1 MINFLNLQY
10 FLVLCE
16 EMNFR
21 RAAQKLHITQQSLSG
36 HINKLET
43 SFGVPLFDRK
53 QPLTLTPAGMYL
65 RKRAAEFL
73 AMQDDL
79 QKELLD
85 IGGMIGGSLTV
96 GSTHARSQVLLPAAF
111 RAFQE
116 KYPQVSV
123 KLFEGS
129 TDELENGIRNGTLD
143 VSIGYLTEGSSQI
156 TTCLLYTSK

>member
-111 RAFQE
+111 RAFR
-116 KYPQVSV
+116 
-123 KLFEGS
+123 
-129 TDELENGIRNGTLD
+129 RNILR
-143 VSIGYLTEGSSQI
+143 
-156 TTCLLYTSK
+156 CR

>member
-1 MINFLNLQY
+1 
-10 FLVLCE
+10 
-16 EMNFR
+16 
-21 RAAQKLHITQQSLSG
+21 
-36 HINKLET
+36 
-43 SFGVPLFDRK
+43 
-53 QPLTLTPAGMYL
+53 MYL

-129 TDELENGIRNGTLD
+129 TDELELSLIH
-143 VSIGYLTEGSSQI
+143 IF
-156 TTCLLYTSK
+156 LLHSAAAVRPNKLSFFR

>member
-85 IGGMIGGSLTV
+85 IGGMIGG
-96 GSTHARSQVLLPAAF
+96 H
-111 RAFQE
+111 
-116 KYPQVSV
+116 
-123 KLFEGS
+123 
-129 TDELENGIRNGTLD
+129 
-143 VSIGYLTEGSSQI
+143 
-156 TTCLLYTSK
+156 